1 MFQLTGTDLVNTT
14 PSANSKEIVT
24 ESPFSI
30 SKNPFVG
37 PLPVVLGWVS
47 KSPSPST
54 SCKKPVRIISPEK
67 IPELDEVSV
76 NLYGFKKFS
85 PDEILIE
92 WDSLSPIESIWLEL
106 LFQLGALMKIKIL
119 SVQE

>member
-1 MFQLTGTDLVNTT
+1 MFQLIGTDSVNTT
-14 PSANSKEIVT
+14 PSANSNEIVI

-37 PLPVVLGWVS
+37 PLPVVLGFVS
-47 KSPSPST
+47 KVPSPLT

-76 NLYGFKKFS
+76 NL
-85 PDEILIE
+85 
-92 WDSLSPIESIWLEL
+92 
-106 LFQLGALMKIKIL
+106 
-119 SVQE
+119 